1 VTEVTEFSDLPPLP
15 LFPPVKF
22 SWLSFEFDS
31 LVNSRTASWESARA
45 FHRCII
51 ALMPGSAW
59 AFTTGGGFHLL

>member
-1 VTEVTEFSDLPPLP
+1 MV
-15 LFPPVKF
+15 
-22 SWLSFEFDS
+22 EFDS
-31 LVNSRTASWESARA
+31 LVNSRTASWETARA